1 MTIAS
6 LVRFLLRSTEY
17 QAEEPDRSPE
27 TSAYDGINCGGT
39 IARIDQTQ
47 QGELMS
53 YIASK
58 TSNTLTT
65 SIMGMTALFLSV
77 AVAQEVKAEAA
88 SCPSPIPLGLTTALT
103 GNTALLGTQARN
115 GVEFAVDEINAAGGV
130 GGKKLT
136 LATEDTGASSTDAL
150 NAMNRILEGKPVVV
164 FGSMISPHV
173 FAQTEV
179 VTKSET
185 PFLVGATNAK
195 VTAQGSKWLFRTH
208 VHDGQLAGLI
218 PEYLVKS
225 LGKTKPGIV
234 AVADDYGL
242 GASKGIQ
249 ASLAKLKV
257 SPVAVTSYAPSDKD
271 MSAQLLEIKDKDAD
285 SLILF
290 GRPADVT
297 LVIKQM
303 SDLGIKLTTIGNA
316 SIVAQTTLNNLS
328 AAEADGGY
336 AIGGMIPQTSTDAK
350 VLDWSKRVQ
359 EKYKVPADN
368 FTVSYYD
375 TVYMLKSIIE
385 RVGCDKSAIRD
396 ALAAT
401 KDWKG
406 MLISYQ
412 ADAPGDLAHTL
423 GIYRNKG
430 KTPELIG
437 PIKESGY

>member
-1 MTIAS
+1 
-6 LVRFLLRSTEY
+6 
-17 QAEEPDRSPE
+17 
-27 TSAYDGINCGGT
+27 
-39 IARIDQTQ
+39 
-47 QGELMS
+47 MS
-53 YIASK
+53 YIS
-58 TSNTLTT
+58 LRT
-65 SIMGMTALFLSV
+65 SIIGATAICLSL
-77 AVAQEVKAEAA
+77 AATHETKADAA

-103 GNTALLGTQARN
+103 GNLALLGTQARN
-115 GVEFAVDEINAAGGV
+115 GVEFAVDEINAGGGI
-130 GGKKLT
+130 GGKKLALT
-136 LATEDTGASSTDAL
+136 TEDTGASSTDAL
-150 NAMNRILEGKPVVV
+150 NTMNRIIEGKPLVI

-208 VHDGQLAGLI
+208 VHDGQLADLI

-225 LGKTKPGIV
+225 LGKTKPGIM

-242 GASKGIQ
+242 GASRGIQ

-285 SLILF
+285 SLIVF

-303 SDLGIKLTTIGNA
+303 NDLGIKLTTIGNA

-328 AAEADGGY
+328 AAEADGTY

-350 VLDWSKRVQ
+350 ILDWSKRVQ
-359 EKYKVPADN
+359 DKYKVPADN

-375 TVYMLKSIIE
+375 TVYMLKSIVE
-385 RVGCDKSAIRD
+385 KVGCDKPAIRD

-412 ADAPGDLAHTL
+412 ADAQGDLAHTL

-430 KTPELIG
+430 KTPELAG

>member
-1 MTIAS
+1 MFDKC
-6 LVRFLLRSTEY
+6 L
-17 QAEEPDRSPE
+17 
-27 TSAYDGINCGGT
+27 
-39 IARIDQTQ
+39 
-47 QGELMS
+47 
-53 YIASK
+53 K
-58 TSNTLTT
+58 T
-65 SIMGMTALFLSV
+65 SIMGVAAICLSV
-77 AVAQEVKAEAA
+77 AATRESKADAA

-103 GNTALLGTQARN
+103 GNTALLGTQARS
-115 GVEFAVDEINAAGGV
+115 GTEFAVDEINAGG
-130 GGKKLT
+130 GIAGKKLALT
-136 LATEDTGASSTDAL
+136 TEDTGASSTDAL
-150 NAMNRILEGKPVVV
+150 NAMNRIIEGIPLVI

-195 VTAQGSKWLFRTH
+195 VTSQGSKWLFRTH
-208 VHDGQLAGLI
+208 VHDGQLADLI

-225 LGKTKPGIV
+225 LGKTKPGIM

-249 ASLAKLKV
+249 ASLAKLNI

-271 MSAQLLEIKDKDAD
+271 MSAQLLEIKDKGAD

-303 SDLGIKLTTIGNA
+303 SDLGIKLTTIGNT

-350 VLDWSKRVQ
+350 ILDWAKRVQ
-359 EKYKVPADN
+359 DKYKIPADN

-385 RVGCDKSAIRD
+385 KVGCDKAAIRD

-412 ADAPGDLAHTL
+412 ADAKGDLAHTL

-430 KTPELIG
+430 KTPEQAG
-437 PIKESGY
+437 TIKESGY

>member
-1 MTIAS
+1 MAGLSNNRDKPAIVMAARE
-6 LVRFLLRSTEY
+6 LHNPTE
-17 QAEEPDRSPE
+17 DV
-27 TSAYDGINCGGT
+27 
-39 IARIDQTQ
+39 
-47 QGELMS
+47 MS
-53 YIASK
+53 YILKVSIIGATAICVSLAS
-58 TSNTLTT
+58 THES
-65 SIMGMTALFLSV
+65 
-77 AVAQEVKAEAA
+77 KAEVA

-103 GNTALLGTQARN
+103 GNLALLGTQARN
-115 GVEFAVDEINAAGGV
+115 GVEFAVDEINAGGGI
-130 GGKKLT
+130 GGKKLALT
-136 LATEDTGASSTDAL
+136 TEDTGASSTDAL
-150 NAMNRILEGKPVVV
+150 NTMNRIIEGKPLVI

-195 VTAQGSKWLFRTH
+195 VTSQGSKWLFRTH
-208 VHDGQLAGLI
+208 VHDGQLADLI
-218 PEYLVKS
+218 PEYLVKT
-225 LGKTKPGIV
+225 LGKTKPGIIS
-234 AVADDYGL
+234 VADDYGL
-242 GASKGIQ
+242 GASRGIQ

-303 SDLGIKLTTIGNA
+303 NDLGIKLTTIGNA
-316 SIVAQTTLNNLS
+316 SIVAQTTLNKLS

-336 AIGGMIPQTSTDAK
+336 AIGGMIPQTSTDTK
-350 VLDWSKRVQ
+350 ILDWAKRVQ

-375 TVYMLKSIIE
+375 TVYMLKSMIE
-385 RVGCDKSAIRD
+385 KVGCDKPAIRD

-406 MLISYQ
+406 MLIDYQ
-412 ADAPGDLAHTL
+412 ADARGDLAHTL

-430 KTPELIG
+430 KTPELAG
-437 PIKESGY
+437 PIKESGF

>member
-1 MTIAS
+1 MNDWQACRTPRQACRRQRPRANCTN
-6 LVRFLLRSTEY
+6 LTE
-17 QAEEPDRSPE
+17 DV
-27 TSAYDGINCGGT
+27 
-39 IARIDQTQ
+39 
-47 QGELMS
+47 MS
-53 YIASK
+53 YIS
-58 TSNTLTT
+58 LRT
-65 SIMGMTALFLSV
+65 SIIGATAICLSL
-77 AVAQEVKAEAA
+77 AATHESKADPA

-103 GNTALLGTQARN
+103 GNLALLGTQARN
-115 GVEFAVDEINAAGGV
+115 GVEFPRDEITAGGGI
-130 GGKKLT
+130 GGKKLALT
-136 LATEDTGASSTDAL
+136 TEDTGASSTDAL
-150 NAMNRILEGKPVVV
+150 NTMNRIIEGKPLVI

-208 VHDGQLAGLI
+208 VHDGQLADLI

-225 LGKTKPGIV
+225 LGKTKPGIM

-271 MSAQLLEIKDKDAD
+271 MSAQLLEIKDKGAD
-285 SLILF
+285 SLIVF

-303 SDLGIKLTTIGNA
+303 NDLGIKLTTIGNA

-328 AAEADGGY
+328 ATEADGTY

-350 VLDWSKRVQ
+350 ILDWSKRVQ
-359 EKYKVPADN
+359 DKYKVPADN

-385 RVGCDKSAIRD
+385 KVGCDKPAIRD

-412 ADAPGDLAHTL
+412 ADAQGDLAHTL

-430 KTPELIG
+430 KTPELAG

>member
-1 MTIAS
+1 MAGLSNNRDKPAIVMAARELHNPTEDVMSHILKVSIIGATAICVALAS
-6 LVRFLLRSTEY
+6 TRES
-17 QAEEPDRSPE
+17 
-27 TSAYDGINCGGT
+27 
-39 IARIDQTQ
+39 
-47 QGELMS
+47 
-53 YIASK
+53 
-58 TSNTLTT
+58 
-65 SIMGMTALFLSV
+65 
-77 AVAQEVKAEAA
+77 KAEVA

-103 GNTALLGTQARN
+103 GNLALLGTQARN
-115 GVEFAVDEINAAGGV
+115 GVEFAVDEINAGGGI
-130 GGKKLT
+130 GGKKLALT
-136 LATEDTGASSTDAL
+136 TEDTGASSTDAL
-150 NAMNRILEGKPVVV
+150 NTMNRILEGKPLVI

-208 VHDGQLAGLI
+208 VHDGQLADLI

-225 LGKTKPGIV
+225 LGKTKPGIM

-271 MSAQLLEIKDKDAD
+271 MSAQLLEIKDRGAD

-328 AAEADGGY
+328 AAEADGTY

-350 VLDWSKRVQ
+350 ILDWSKRVQ
-359 EKYKVPADN
+359 DKYKVPADN

-385 RVGCDKSAIRD
+385 KVGCDKPAIRD

-401 KDWKG
+401 KDWRG

-412 ADAPGDLAHTL
+412 ADAQGDLAHTL

-430 KTPELIG
+430 KTPELAG

>member
-1 MTIAS
+1 MMSFIS
-6 LVRFLLRSTEY
+6 L
-17 QAEEPDRSPE
+17 
-27 TSAYDGINCGGT
+27 
-39 IARIDQTQ
+39 
-47 QGELMS
+47 
-53 YIASK
+53 K
-58 TSNTLTT
+58 TSM
-65 SIMGMTALFLSV
+65 IGATAICLSM
-77 AVAQEVKAEAA
+77 AITHESKADAA

-103 GNTALLGTQARN
+103 GNLALLGTQARN
-115 GVEFAVDEINAAGGV
+115 GVEFAVDEINAGG
-130 GGKKLT
+130 GISGKKLALT
-136 LATEDTGASSTDAL
+136 TEDTGASSTDAL
-150 NAMNRILEGKPVVV
+150 NAMNRILEGKPLVI

-173 FAQTEV
+173 FAQTDV

-208 VHDGQLAGLI
+208 VHDGQLADLI

-225 LGKTKPGIV
+225 LGKTRPGIM

-297 LVIKQM
+297 LVVKQM
-303 SDLGIKLTTIGNA
+303 GDLGIKLTTIGNS

-328 AAEADGGY
+328 AAEADGTY

-350 VLDWSKRVQ
+350 ILDWSKRVQ

-375 TVYMLKSIIE
+375 TVHMLKSIIE
-385 RVGCDKSAIRD
+385 KVGCDKPAIRD

-401 KDWKG
+401 RDWKG

-412 ADAPGDLAHTL
+412 ADARGDLAHTL

-430 KTPELIG
+430 KTPELAG
-437 PIKESGY
+437 PIKENGY

>member
-1 MTIAS
+1 MFFSVPTKSLAIQITI
-6 LVRFLLRSTEY
+6 LGGLL
-17 QAEEPDRSPE
+17 AL
-27 TSAYDGINCGGT
+27 G
-39 IARIDQTQ
+39 
-47 QGELMS
+47 
-53 YIASK
+53 
-58 TSNTLTT
+58 TT
-65 SIMGMTALFLSV
+65 SLGA
-77 AVAQEVKAEAA
+77 APA

-103 GNTALLGTQARN
+103 GNLALLGTQARN
-115 GVEFAVDEINAAGGV
+115 GVEFAVDEINKNGGIAG
-130 GGKKLT
+130 KQLA

-150 NAMNRILEGKPVVV
+150 NAMNRILEGKPLII
-164 FGSMISPHV
+164 FGSMISPHI

-208 VHDGQLAGLI
+208 AHDGQLADLI
-218 PEYLVKS
+218 PTYLVKS
-225 LGKTKPGIV
+225 LGKTKPGIM

-249 ASLAKLKV
+249 AALSRLGV
-257 SPVAVTSYAPSDKD
+257 TPVATTSYAPSDKD
-271 MSAQLLEIKDKDAD
+271 MSAQLLEIQDKGAD

-290 GRPADVT
+290 GRPADIA
-297 LVIKQM
+297 LVLKQM
-303 SDLGIKLTTIGNA
+303 SDLGIKLTVIGNA

-328 AAEADGGY
+328 VAEADGAY

-350 VLDWSKRVQ
+350 IIDWSKRVL

-368 FTVSYYD
+368 FTVAYYD
-375 TVYMLKSIIE
+375 TVYLLKDVIE
-385 RVGCDKSAIRD
+385 KAGCDKSAIRD

-401 KDWKG
+401 KNWQG
-406 MLISYQ
+406 MFITYT
-412 ADAPGDLAHTL
+412 ADAPGDLVHTL

-437 PIKESGY
+437 PVNEAGY

>member
-1 MTIAS
+1 MFHLSTRASIAGLTAICFS
-6 LVRFLLRSTEY
+6 L
-17 QAEEPDRSPE
+17 
-27 TSAYDGINCGGT
+27 
-39 IARIDQTQ
+39 
-47 QGELMS
+47 
-53 YIASK
+53 
-58 TSNTLTT
+58 
-65 SIMGMTALFLSV
+65 ALIHES
-77 AVAQEVKAEAA
+77 KAEAA
-88 SCPSPIPLGLTTALT
+88 SCPSPIPFGLTTALT
-103 GNTALLGTQARN
+103 GNLALLGTQARN
-115 GVEFAVDEINAAGGV
+115 GVEFAVDEINGNGGI
-130 GGKKLT
+130 GGKKLALT
-136 LATEDTGASSTDAL
+136 TEDTGASSTDAL
-150 NAMNRILEGKPVVV
+150 NAMNRILEGKPLVI

-173 FAQTEV
+173 FAQTEGV
-179 VTKSET
+179 NKSET

-208 VHDGQLAGLI
+208 VHDGQLAELI
-218 PEYLVKS
+218 PEHLVKS
-225 LGKTKPGIV
+225 LGKTKPGV
-234 AVADDYGL
+234 MAVADDYGL

-249 ASLAKLKV
+249 AALTKLKV
-257 SPVAVTSYAPSDKD
+257 EPVAVTSYAPSDKD
-271 MSAQLLEIKDKDAD
+271 MSAQLLEIKDKGAD

-297 LVIKQM
+297 LVVKQM

-336 AIGGMIPQTSTDAK
+336 AIGGMIPQTSTDPK
-350 VLDWSKRVQ
+350 IIDWAKRVQ
-359 EKYKVPADN
+359 DKYKVPADN

-375 TVYMLKSIIE
+375 TVYMIKSIIE
-385 RVGCDKSAIRD
+385 KVGCDKAAIRD

-412 ADAPGDLAHTL
+412 ADAQGDLAHTL

-430 KTPELIG
+430 KTPELTG

>member
-1 MTIAS
+1 MLSRA
-6 LVRFLLRSTEY
+6 LMV
-17 QAEEPDRSPE
+17 
-27 TSAYDGINCGGT
+27 GT
-39 IARIDQTQ
+39 AAACLSSIGAR
-47 QGELMS
+47 E
-53 YIASK
+53 SK
-58 TSNTLTT
+58 
-65 SIMGMTALFLSV
+65 AD
-77 AVAQEVKAEAA
+77 AA
-88 SCPSPIPLGLTTALT
+88 SCPSSIPLGLTTALT
-103 GNTALLGTQARN
+103 GNLALLGTQARN
-115 GVEFAVDEINAAGGV
+115 GIEFAVDEINAGG
-130 GGKKLT
+130 GISGNKLVLT
-136 LATEDTGASSTDAL
+136 TEDTGASSTDAL
-150 NAMNRILEGKPVVV
+150 NAMNRIVEGKPLII

-173 FAQTEV
+173 FAQTEG

-208 VHDGQLAGLI
+208 VHDGQLAELI

-225 LGKTKPGIV
+225 LGKTKPGIM

-242 GASKGIQ
+242 GASRGIQ
-249 ASLAKLKV
+249 AALAKLDV

-271 MSAQLLEIKDKDAD
+271 MSAQLLEIKDKGAD

-297 LVIKQM
+297 LVMKQM
-303 SDLGIKLTTIGNA
+303 GDLGIKLTTIGN
-316 SIVAQTTLNNLS
+316 SSLVAQTTLNNLS
-328 AAEADGGY
+328 AAEADGSY
-336 AIGGMIPQTSTDAK
+336 AIGGMIPQTSTDAGI
-350 VLDWSKRVQ
+350 VDWSKRVQ
-359 EKYKVPADN
+359 DKYKVPADN

-385 RVGCDKSAIRD
+385 KVGCDKAAIRE

-401 KDWKG
+401 RDWKG

-412 ADAPGDLAHTL
+412 ADARGDLAHTL

-430 KTPELIG
+430 KTPELTG